1 METSIPEALVKEQ
14 EQLDQK
20 PGFMVSLFEKSRT
33 IKGIPEITA
42 FTDTH
47 HNTRQLGRLGYE
59 GLASGKRL
67 FMGLS
72 KIEGVRNAVRSIDV
86 LSGVA
91 FHVARP
97 FVTQRYKKGGIVA
110 NLGDTLDAVEAG
122 SVFHSYAD
130 IEQYQQNRFK
140 EAGVL
145 RPQIIFIQL
154 DGNHYA
160 FNGPETALDFRPM
173 EKKFGVLNKDS
184 FAKIVGELKKG
195 SSWTQ
200 ILRDWDNSHRNERIA
215 VHPLQKWFMEKIY
228 FGSQM
233 GRFVEYS
240 DSGDGEIVSQAA
252 FVNSEISRVMP
263 GFRRKDVLSSL
274 SEIGIDP
281 NEPLGQE
288 IIALYDGEVTKNQ
301 EVIRMVLRDALLGT
315 KTVIYTHNA
324 EGLQLQLVGILK
336 NNPEFQQLLKTSGM
350 AGKEREF
357 LENNVLIYG
366 GHLHLAERDFGVRK
380 KGTIS
385 IRGLTRS
392 FVGPIRQRP
401 IPHSIGEAKEAL
413 TAKPYT
419 GQFDTPE
426 VLVGNA
432 LKPERKQ
439 MQGVYETYQRL
450 LEAAQKMVI

>member
-14 EQLDQK
+14 EQSDQK
-20 PGFMVSLFEKSRT
+20 PGFMVSPFEKSRT

-72 KIEGVRNAVRSIDV
+72 KIEGIRNAVRSIDV
-86 LSGVA
+86 LSRVA
-91 FHVARP
+91 LHVARP
-97 FVTQRYKKGGIVA
+97 FVTERHKEGGVIA

-130 IEQYQQNRFK
+130 IEQYQQNRLK
-140 EAGVL
+140 EAGVV
-145 RPQIIFIQL
+145 RPQVAFIQL

-184 FAKIVGELKKG
+184 FTQIVGELKKG

-200 ILRDWDNSHRNERIA
+200 ILRDWDNSHRNEHVA

-252 FVNSEISRVMP
+252 FVNSEISRAMP
-263 GFRRKDVLSSL
+263 GFRREDALSSL

-288 IIALYDGEVTKNQ
+288 IMALYDSEVAKNQ
-301 EVIRMVLRDALLGT
+301 EVIRMVLRDALLGA
-315 KTVIYTHNA
+315 KTVVYTHNA
-324 EGLQLQLVGILK
+324 EGLQPQLVEILK
-336 NNPEFQQLLKTSGM
+336 NKPELQQLLKASGKT
-350 AGKEREF
+350 GREKEF
-357 LENNVLIYG
+357 IENNILIYG

-450 LEAAQKMVI
+450 LEAAQKIVI